1 MNIKR
6 FSFLIVCVVFIVTG
20 CFLSA
25 GTHGSLKNY
34 QYAIKKE
41 DLQRAVMKVIK
52 NNPNIYRDTSL
63 DQLANVPT
71 HTNSTSDQ
79 SGGDNYYNDII
90 NYVTIKIT
98 SGQIVNEYTFRY
110 YGDEEY
116 WKTSGTSEIFICYA
130 FDKNHK
136 GGSEGNGG
144 VTKEMLKGFTNIFEK
159 EFISK
164 VDHELN
170 LSHTDETN

>member
-1 MNIKR
+1 MNIK
-6 FSFLIVCVVFIVTG
+6 SFCFLLCVTFIVTG
-20 CFLSA
+20 CFISA

-41 DLQRAVMKVIK
+41 DLQRAIMKVIK

-63 DQLANVPT
+63 D
-71 HTNSTSDQ
+71 NSSAHASIDST
-79 SGGDNYYNDII
+79 GAHYYNDIK

-110 YGDEEY
+110 YGDDEY
-116 WKTSGTSEIFICYA
+116 WKTSGSSEIFICYA

-144 VTKEMLKGFTNIFEK
+144 VTKEMLKGFTDVFEK

-164 VDHELN
+164 IDRELN
-170 LSHTDETN
+170 LTHTDETN